1 MVFKKKTI
9 EYSCVL
15 SPPPSPLHSPCI
27 DAAFRVKDHP
37 SPACRWFTTPST
49 SPSSVFR
56 TGLKA
61 LNREKSVFQNLWHSE
76 KSKAYFL
83 KSKPYFFESKPDFS
97 EKMPENFG
105 VKQCFYWQINFL
117 WLNRVFKKV
126 KAKYSFLIYCI
137 SNRYNNEWRNEEVL
151 AFFLF
156 LMVVRSGLEAGRGI
170 RFPAV
175 VRPWKN
181 HPGEFPWD
189 QHGRLWT

>member
-1 MVFKKKTI
+1 MAVKIHRQSWSRHRIFSIKYFNEKPRKPTAKDKP
-9 EYSCVL
+9 ETF
-15 SPPPSPLHSPCI
+15 SPQTPSPLHSPCI

-61 LNREKSVFQNLWHSE
+61 KDRKNPVFQNPWHSE

-97 EKMPENFG
+97 WKMPEIFG
-105 VKQCFYWQINFL
+105 VKQYFYWQINFL

-126 KAKYSFLIYCI
+126 KAKHSFLIYCI
-137 SNRYNNEWRNEEVL
+137 SNRYNN
-151 AFFLF
+151 
-156 LMVVRSGLEAGRGI
+156 
-170 RFPAV
+170 
-175 VRPWKN
+175 K
-181 HPGEFPWD
+181 
-189 QHGRLWT
+189 